1 MEPGMQP
8 DMPQISRFLLG
19 WYDRNRR
26 SFPWR
31 AGAADAADP
40 YRVWLSEIMLQ
51 QTGTATVAPYF
62 VRFTTRW
69 PDVHALAAAPI
80 DEVLREWAGLGYYA
94 RARNLHKCAALVSSQ
109 MKGEFPRDP
118 DSLRELP
125 GIGPYTA
132 AAVAAIAFDQPGPV
146 LDGNIERVL
155 SRVLALAQPLK
166 QSRPELRQASQALT
180 ACGRA
185 GDTAQAMMDLGA
197 LICRPRAP
205 DCAACP
211 LTARCAAHQQ
221 GIAETLP
228 LKPQKRKS
236 PTRRGAVFW
245 LQRRDGAVLLRR
257 RPERGLLGG
266 MMEFPGTPWAPETPD
281 YREHAP
287 ARCAWRVLPGT
298 VRHIF
303 THFRL
308 ELTVYAGICGGM
320 KTAEGVWAPPETLG
334 DYALPGVM
342 RKVAHHVATHGTGTA
357 P

>member
-1 MEPGMQP
+1 MRP
-8 DMPQISRFLLG
+8 DMPQISRFLLD
-19 WYDRNRR
+19 WYDKNRR

-31 AGAADAADP
+31 ASGGDEADP

-62 VRFTTRW
+62 IRFTTRW
-69 PDVHALAAAPI
+69 PSVHALASAPI

-94 RARNLHKCAALVSSQ
+94 RARNLHKSAAIVSSQ
-109 MKGEFPRDP
+109 MMGEFPRDTE
-118 DSLRELP
+118 SLRNLP

-132 AAVAAIAFDQPGPV
+132 AAAAAIAFDQPGPV

-155 SRVLALAQPLK
+155 SRVLALTQPLK
-166 QSRPELRQASQALT
+166 QSRPQLREASHALT

-197 LICRPRAP
+197 LICRPRTP

-211 LTARCAAHQQ
+211 LTNFCAARER

-228 LKPQKRKS
+228 VKPQRRES
-236 PTRRGAVFW
+236 PLRRGAVFW

-266 MMEFPGTPWAPETPD
+266 MMEFPGTPWTEEMTD
-281 YREHAP
+281 YREYAP
-287 ARCAWRVLPGT
+287 ARCAWRILPGT
-298 VRHIF
+298 VRHVF
-303 THFRL
+303 THFKL
-308 ELTVYAGICGGM
+308 ELTVYAGNCGRL
-320 KTAEGVWAPPETLG
+320 KAADGVWARPETLG
-334 DYALPGVM
+334 EFALPGVM
-342 RKVAHHVATHGTGTA
+342 RKVAHHVQTHGAGA
-357 P
+357 LP

>member
-1 MEPGMQP
+1 MQP
-8 DMPQISRFLLG
+8 DMPQISRFLLD

-31 AGAADAADP
+31 ASGGEIADP
-40 YRVWLSEIMLQ
+40 YRIWLSEIMLQ
-51 QTGTATVAPYF
+51 QTGTASVAPYF

-69 PDVHALAAAPI
+69 PSVHALASAPL

-94 RARNLHKCAALVSSQ
+94 RARNLHKCALIVSTQ
-109 MKGEFPRDP
+109 MNGEFPRDP
-118 DSLRELP
+118 EALRKLP

-132 AAVAAIAFDQPGPV
+132 AAVAAIAFDEPGPV

-155 SRVLALAQPLK
+155 SRVLALTLPLK
-166 QSRPELRQASQALT
+166 QGRPQLREASQVLT

-211 LTARCAAHQQ
+211 LTMSCAARER
-221 GIAETLP
+221 GIAENLP
-228 LKPQKRKS
+228 VKPQKRES
-236 PTRRGAVFW
+236 PARHGAVFW

-266 MMEFPGTPWAPETPD
+266 MMEFPGTPWTEEMAD
-281 YREHAP
+281 YRDHAP
-287 ARCAWRVLPGT
+287 ARCAWRALPGT
-298 VRHIF
+298 VRHVF

-308 ELTVYAGICGGM
+308 ELTVYTGMCAG
-320 KTAEGVWAPPETLG
+320 KKPADGVWAHPEALG
-334 DYALPGVM
+334 NYALPGVM
-342 RKVAHHVATHGTGTA
+342 RKVAHHVQTHGTGA
-357 P
+357 RP